1 MHVYGCLWMFMDV
14 YGCLWMFM
22 DVYGKYFYICMFFSH
37 AQHFTHHLFGLGTML
52 KFLQE
57 MLTSLGDP
65 MQEHEAKDLISQLPL
80 RLALY
85 IDILLY
91 Y

>member
-1 MHVYGCLWMFMDV
+1 
-14 YGCLWMFM
+14 MFM
-22 DVYGKYFYICMFFSH
+22 DVYGKYFYISMFFSH

-65 MQEHEAKDLISQLPL
+65 MQEHEAKDLFSQLPL